1 MSIGETTFRE
11 CGYAFAEAIK
21 HGYLTTIDH
30 EDGKYA
36 GEWMYMHTDING
48 SDHFKHIITRKYMV
62 IEYTDI

>member
-1 MSIGETTFRE
+1 MKEMTFRDSKE
-11 CGYAFAEAIK
+11 AFNEAIL
-21 HGYLTTIDH
+21 HGYLTTIDN

-62 IEYTDI
+62 VEYTDN